1 MNYEIMEMA
10 DQKYIALMSS
20 INQLSTERDALD
32 VVALC
37 WEHEVHLLMIHYE
50 ALSAEFFQLRTKAA
64 GDILQKFI
72 NYNIKT
78 AAVIPKD
85 ISQKGRFREMALEA
99 NQGNHFRIFDN
110 QSEAEK
116 WLYNLNG

>member
-1 MNYEIMEMA
+1 MNYEIKEMA
-10 DQKYIALMSS
+10 DQKYMTLLSS
-20 INQLSTERDALD
+20 ANQLGTESDALD

-50 ALSAEFFQLRTKAA
+50 ALAAEFFQLSTKAA

-85 ISQKGRFREMALEA
+85 ISQKGRFREMALET
-99 NQGNHFRIFDN
+99 NQGNHFRIFDTLA
-110 QSEAEK
+110 EAEK
-116 WLYNLNG
+116 WLLHA